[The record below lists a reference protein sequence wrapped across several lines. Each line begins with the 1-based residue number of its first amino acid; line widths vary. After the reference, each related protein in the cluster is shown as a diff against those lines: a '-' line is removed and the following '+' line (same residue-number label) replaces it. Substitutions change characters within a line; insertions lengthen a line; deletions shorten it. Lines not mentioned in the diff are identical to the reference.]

1 MDDILNKPLAEITE
15 DPFFRADNFKNEPWY
30 DDFQMYLHIGVC
42 QPKPE
47 HALQVQKALK
57 VMGYPTHTAEH
68 DGKLYLAPGEIGNRQ
83 QKKETRQGALK
94 LWGRIQESM
103 AGLPAIP

>member
-42 QPKPE
+42 QRSR
-47 HALQVQKALK
+47 
-57 VMGYPTHTAEH
+57 
-68 DGKLYLAPGEIGNRQ
+68 N
-83 QKKETRQGALK
+83 TRFRYRK
-94 LWGRIQESM
+94 R
-103 AGLPAIP
+103 

>member
-15 DPFFRADNFKNEPWY
+15 DPFFRADNFENEPWY

-47 HALQVQKALK
+47 HTLQVQKALK
-57 VMGYPTHTAEH
+57 IMGYPTHTAKH

-83 QKKETRQGALK
+83 QKKKRDRER
-94 LWGRIQESM
+94 
-103 AGLPAIP
+103 